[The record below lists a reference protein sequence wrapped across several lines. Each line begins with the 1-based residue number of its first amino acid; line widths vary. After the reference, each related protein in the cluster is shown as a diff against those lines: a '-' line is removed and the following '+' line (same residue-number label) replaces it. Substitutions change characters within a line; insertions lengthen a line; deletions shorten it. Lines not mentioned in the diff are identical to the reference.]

1 MTIPARLIHTQQIH
15 FLRKGFV
22 FGAAGVVDVGCIP
35 ANSVIIKPMSGV
47 FVSTVFNGT
56 APQTVG
62 IGTTANTSLF
72 GSALALSAQ
81 AYVVTAQTS
90 DFQVYG
96 DTNIQAIIS
105 ASAATAGAATIIVAY
120 VPNTDL

>member
-1 MTIPARLIHTQQIH
+1 MAASARLIHTQQVH
-15 FLRKGFV
+15 FLRKGFT

-47 FVSTVFNGT
+47 FVSTAFNGT

-62 IGTTANTSLF
+62 IGTTANTALF

-81 AYVVTAQTS
+81 TFVATAQS
-90 DFQVYG
+90 ADFQVYG

-105 ASAATAGAATIIVAY
+105 ASAATAGNAIIIVCY